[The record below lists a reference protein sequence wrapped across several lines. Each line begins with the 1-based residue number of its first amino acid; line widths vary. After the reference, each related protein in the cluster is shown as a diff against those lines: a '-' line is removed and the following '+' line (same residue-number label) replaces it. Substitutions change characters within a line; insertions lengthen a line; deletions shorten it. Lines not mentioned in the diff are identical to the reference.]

1 MCRPLEKAMSAIAE
15 NMPVTFGEKRE
26 IELGD
31 GATVTV
37 HSIVVNSREI
47 ARITKHDGFWS
58 AAIPGGMLCEAHAN
72 GETPDKAM
80 RMALTSGIVRLRAAV
95 ENVMATTEAKGD
107 ELLALVE
114 GLA

>member
-1 MCRPLEKAMSAIAE
+1 MSAIA
-15 NMPVTFGEKRE
+15 NGTLFIGECSEHDSVDGVKILRRPILCGEEE
-26 IELGD
+26 IGVISRHGESYWFARIGGDAFD
-31 GATVTV
+31 GA
-37 HSIVVNSREI
+37 
-47 ARITKHDGFWS
+47 W
-58 AAIPGGMLCEAHAN
+58 GG
-72 GETPDKAM
+72 GGTPEQAM